1 MGPGDMDEIG
11 EPKPKR
17 RRLFWLLLLIIPL
30 PFGAHWYVTV
40 AFLLVSVIV
49 TILLTAR
56 RP

>member
-1 MGPGDMDEIG
+1 MDPVDMDEIG

-40 AFLLVSVIV
+40 AFLLISVIV